1 MEVHIVPPQSSG
13 QAAAIQKCLAE
24 FHARQAEHLVQQL
37 SYPEQQTRELL
48 RWAADQLRE
57 QAGEQPP

>member
-1 MEVHIVPPQSSG
+1 MEVRIVPPQTPG

-24 FHARQAEHLVQQL
+24 FHARQAENMVQQL
-37 SYPEQQTRELL
+37 SCPEQQKRELL

-57 QAGEQPP
+57 RGEEKPP